1 MTSQVMVLPRP
12 RCERGAMT
20 ASHAPLEALAV
31 GRIVLGLGSLASP
44 RLTAR
49 AFGVGATPEVAY
61 LTRIYG
67 GRAIALG
74 LAFLLAGPDDRDRLH
89 RIGLGVDV
97 SDTAT
102 GLSHLLRGD
111 MPRRSTAMVVA
122 LTGGYAAV
130 GLARLARLV
139 R

>member
-1 MTSQVMVLPRP
+1 MTTPTKGP
-12 RCERGAMT
+12 HT
-20 ASHAPLEALAV
+20 PLEALAI

-49 AFGVGATPEVAY
+49 AFGVDATPEVSY

-74 LAFLLAGPDDRDRLH
+74 VAYLLAGPEERTRLH

-97 SDTAT
+97 SDTVT

-111 MPRRSTAMVVA
+111 MPRRGTTMVVA

-130 GLARLARLV
+130 GLARLLR
-139 R
+139 